1 MAPARRRAGDW
12 AILLTLSLGF
22 FMTLLD
28 LTIVNIA
35 IPDMR
40 HDLHASLAEIGWVI
54 NAYVIVLAVLM
65 ITAGRLGDLRGR
77 RNLFIIGIAVFTL
90 ASAASGLSQTGTELI
105 GARVVQGLGAAL
117 LMPQTMAIIIAI
129 FPRERRGAALG
140 VWGGVAALA
149 TIAGPTVGG
158 VLVTWRGWRWIFFVN
173 IPLGI
178 LAMILAV
185 AIIPDV
191 RSGRRLPLDLPGVL
205 IASAGLVAI
214 TYGLVEGQ
222 SCDWGTVWSFVS
234 IPLILVAGVALLV
247 IFALVQAL
255 RQERRPL
262 LPFTLFADRNY
273 AVMAT
278 VSVII
283 SIGLVGMALP
293 LTLYLQ
299 NVLGFSALK
308 AGLTMAPA
316 SLASGFSAPFVGK
329 LADQGGKY
337 LLVTGFTL
345 YATGLISICLVAGP
359 ASHWYDLVPG
369 YVITGLGVGF
379 TMSPMQTIA
388 TRNVDPAL
396 AGAASGV
403 LNTTRQTGS
412 ALGSAV
418 VLALLQNRLAAH
430 APYVTA
436 MRFALAFPIA
446 MLLLAAVLCAAIR
459 ERTSPAVTPAT
470 PATPAFASPDSAG
483 PIHAPAPV
491 TPIFV
496 SAPVASAI
504 PPATPVRPPV
514 LTGLLAAPAVTAAP
528 AGTLPAHPFPETPAA
543 AFLPARRRLEVTQ
556 MTEPADRWRR
566 WLVDSRSGD
575 DAQHD
580 HLLTTFLYPLRDELL
595 NRAQIR
601 PGEIV
606 LDVGT
611 GAGLIGY
618 GALDRV
624 GPGGRVIFSD
634 VAPEMV
640 GHCQAAITAEGML
653 DRSAFL
659 VASADDLSVL
669 PDAAVDVVT
678 TRSVLVYVADKA
690 AALREFHRVL
700 RPGGRAVLVEPITP
714 VPADGGFYLGYD
726 LSPVRDL
733 AAKLSAYYTSVAAG
747 AAGPVSS
754 NGSAEPLLSF
764 DDWDLL
770 DLAETAGFGQIH
782 LEVRVDV
789 QAPRPPCPWDRF
801 LRMTPNPLLPT
812 FGQILGD
819 ALDRDEAGQLTAYLR
834 PLVESGA
841 GRRRQ
846 AMAGLAAVKA

>member
-40 HDLHASLAEIGWVI
+40 RDLHASLAEIGWVI

-77 RNLFIIGIAVFTL
+77 RNLFVVGIAVFTL
-90 ASAASGLSQTGTELI
+90 ASAAAGLSRSGTELI
-105 GARVVQGLGAAL
+105 AARVVQGFGAAL

-129 FPRERRGAALG
+129 FPRDRRGAALG

-173 IPLGI
+173 VPLGI
-178 LAMILAV
+178 VAMILAA

-191 RSGRRLPLDLPGVL
+191 RTGRRLPLDLPGVL

-222 SCDWGTVWSFVS
+222 SSHWGPVWSFVS
-234 IPLILVAGVALLV
+234 IPLIFVAGVALLV
-247 IFALVQAL
+247 IFVLVQAL
-255 RQERRPL
+255 RQARRPL
-262 LPFTLFADRNY
+262 LPFTLFQDRNY
-273 AVMAT
+273 TLMAA

-299 NVLGFSALK
+299 TALGFSAIK

-329 LADQGGKY
+329 LADKGGKY
-337 LLVTGFTL
+337 LLITGFTL

-418 VLALLQNRLAAH
+418 VLAILQNRLAAH
-430 APYVTA
+430 VSYVTA
-436 MRFALAFPIA
+436 MRSALAFPIV
-446 MLLLAAVLCAAIR
+446 MLLLAAVACTAIR
-459 ERTSPAVTPAT
+459 ERPLPAPAVRTPPVPLASSAPSDAPDPPAPALRLTPA
-470 PATPAFASPDSAG
+470 PAAPSAATA
-483 PIHAPAPV
+483 PPAPAPRL
-491 TPIFV
+491 TP
-496 SAPVASAI
+496 APRAPFKKTEPESV
-504 PPATPVRPPV
+504 
-514 LTGLLAAPAVTAAP
+514 LAAPTAAP
-528 AGTLPAHPFPETPAA
+528 PVRHPESPAA
-543 AFLPARRRLEVTQ
+543 AFLPAHRRLEATP
-556 MTEPADRWRR
+556 MTDPDDRWLR
-566 WLVDSRSGD
+566 WLVDTRSGD
-575 DAQHD
+575 HGHRE
-580 HLLTTFLYPLRDELL
+580 HLLNTFLYPLRDELL
-595 NRAQIR
+595 NRAQIQ

-624 GPGGRVIFSD
+624 GPTGRVIFSD
-634 VAPEMV
+634 VSPDLV
-640 GHCQAAITAEGML
+640 GHCQAAVTAEGLL

-659 VASADDLSVL
+659 VAAADDLSRL
-669 PDAAVDVVT
+669 PEASVNVVT
-678 TRSVLVYVADKA
+678 ARSVLIYVADKA
-690 AALREFHRVL
+690 AAFREFHRVL
-700 RPGGRAVLVEPITP
+700 RPGGRAVLAEPITP

-726 LSPVRDL
+726 LSPIRPIAV
-733 AAKLSAYYTSVAAG
+733 KVSAYYTRVAA
-747 AAGPVSS
+747 
-754 NGSAEPLLSF
+754 NGGDPLLSF

-770 DLAETAGFGQIH
+770 DLAEAAGFGEIH
-782 LEVRVDV
+782 LELRVDV

-801 LRMTPNPLLPT
+801 LRTAPNPRLPS
-812 FGQILGD
+812 FGQVLGE
-819 ALDRDEAGQLTAYLR
+819 ALDRAEADELTGYLR
-834 PLVESGA
+834 PLVESGR

-846 AMAGLAAVKA
+846 ALAGLAAVRN

>member
-1 MAPARRRAGDW
+1 MLAPASRRAGDW

-28 LTIVNIA
+28 LNIVNIA
-35 IPDMR
+35 LPDLR
-40 HDLHASLAEIGWVI
+40 RDLHASLAEVGWII
-54 NAYVIVLAVLM
+54 NAYIIVLAVLM

-77 RNLFIIGIAVFTL
+77 RNLFIGGIAVFTL
-90 ASAASGLSQTGTELI
+90 ASAASGLARSGIELI
-105 GARVVQGLGAAL
+105 AARVVQGFGAAL

-158 VLVTWRGWRWIFFVN
+158 VLVTWKGWRWIFFVN

-178 LAMILAV
+178 VAMILAT

-191 RSGRRLPLDLPGVL
+191 RTGKRLPLDLPGVL
-205 IASAGLVAI
+205 IASAGLVAV

-234 IPLILVAGVALLV
+234 IPLILVTGVALLV
-247 IFALVQAL
+247 IFVLMQAL

-262 LPFTLFADRNY
+262 LPFTLFRDRNY
-273 AVMAT
+273 ALMAT

-299 NVLGFSALK
+299 TVLGFSAIK

-329 LADQGGKY
+329 LADRGGKY
-337 LLVTGFTL
+337 LLITGFTL
-345 YATGLISICLVAGP
+345 YATGLVSICLVAGT

-388 TRNVDPAL
+388 TRNVDPAQ

-418 VLALLQNRLAAH
+418 VLAVLQNRLAAH
-430 APYVTA
+430 VGFVTA
-436 MRFALAFPIA
+436 MRFALAVPISV
-446 MLLLAAVLCAAIR
+446 LLLAALLCTAIR
-459 ERTSPAVTPAT
+459 QRPNPAPAPASASASAPMLTPTTPPNPVSPAVPETTPASRVATT
-470 PATPAFASPDSAG
+470 PPRQM
-483 PIHAPAPV
+483 V
-491 TPIFV
+491 
-496 SAPVASAI
+496 
-504 PPATPVRPPV
+504 
-514 LTGLLAAPAVTAAP
+514 GLLAAPTMAGAAP
-528 AGTLPAHPFPETPAA
+528 ARRYPGPQTPAA

-566 WLVDSRSGD
+566 WLVDDRARGD
-575 DAQHD
+575 PAREQ
-580 HLLTTFLYPLRDELL
+580 LLTTYLYPARDELL
-595 NRAQIR
+595 NRALIQ
-601 PGEIV
+601 PGETV

-611 GAGLIGY
+611 GSGLIGF

-624 GPGGRVIFSD
+624 GPSGRVIFSD
-634 VAPEMV
+634 VAAEV
-640 GHCQAAITAEGML
+640 LGRCRAAVTAEGLL
-653 DRSAFL
+653 DQSDFL
-659 VASADDLSVL
+659 LASADDLYDRGNAS
-669 PDAAVDVVT
+669 VDVVT
-678 TRSVLVYVADKA
+678 ARSVLAYVPDRA

-700 RPGGRAVLVEPITP
+700 RPGGRAVLVEPITRLQ
-714 VPADGGFYLGYD
+714 AGSASYLGYD
-726 LSPVRDL
+726 LRPVATV
-733 AAKLSAYYTSVAAG
+733 AAKLTSWYASLVPETG
-747 AAGPVSS
+747 Q
-754 NGSAEPLLSF
+754 PLLGF
-764 DDWDLL
+764 DDRDLL
-770 DLAETAGFGQIH
+770 DLAEAAGFGQIH
-782 LEVRVDV
+782 LELRVDV
-789 QAPRPPCPWDRF
+789 RASRPPCPWDRF
-801 LRMTPNPLLPT
+801 LRMAPNPLLPP
-812 FGQILGD
+812 LSR
-819 ALDRDEAGQLTAYLR
+819 ALDEALNPREAGLLTAYLR
-834 PLVESGA
+834 PLAESGT

-846 AMAGLAAVKA
+846 SLAGLAAVKS

>member
-1 MAPARRRAGDW
+1 VAPARRRAGDW
-12 AILLTLSLGF
+12 TILLTLSLGF

-40 HDLHASLAEIGWVI
+40 RDLHASLAEIGWVI

-105 GARVVQGLGAAL
+105 AARVVQGFGAAAA
-117 LMPQTMAIIIAI
+117 MPQTMAIIIAI

-158 VLVTWRGWRWIFFVN
+158 VLVTWMGWRWIFFVN
-173 IPLGI
+173 VPLGI
-178 LAMILAV
+178 VAIILAS

-191 RSGRRLPLDLPGVL
+191 RSGKRLPLDLPGVL

-222 SCDWGTVWSFVS
+222 SSGWGTVWSFVS
-234 IPLILVAGVALLV
+234 IPLIFVAGMALLV
-247 IFALVQAL
+247 IFVLVQAL

-273 AVMAT
+273 TLMAG
-278 VSVII
+278 VSVVI
-283 SIGLVGMALP
+283 SVGLVGMALP

-299 NVLGFSALK
+299 TVLGFSAIK

-337 LLVTGFTL
+337 LLIIGFTL

-359 ASHWYDLVPG
+359 SSHWYDLVPG

-388 TRNVDPAL
+388 TRDVDPAL

-403 LNTTRQTGS
+403 LNTARQLGS

-418 VLALLQNRLAAH
+418 VLAVLQNRLAAH
-430 APYVTA
+430 VPYVTA
-436 MRFALAFPIA
+436 MRFALAVPIT
-446 MLLLAAVLCAAIR
+446 LLLLGAVACVAIR
-459 ERTSPAVTPAT
+459 ER
-470 PATPAFASPDSAG
+470 
-483 PIHAPAPV
+483 PAPD
-491 TPIFV
+491 P
-496 SAPVASAI
+496 
-504 PPATPVRPPV
+504 RPP
-514 LTGLLAAPAVTAAP
+514 LTAVLAAPSMAETVPVLAAQP
-528 AGTLPAHPFPETPAA
+528 DLPYPEYPAA
-543 AFLPARRRLEVTQ
+543 AFLPARRRLEVAQ
-556 MTEPADRWRR
+556 MTEPEDRWRR
-566 WLVDSRSGD
+566 WLVDSRTGD
-575 DAQHD
+575 DARQQ
-580 HLLTTFLYPLRDELL
+580 HLLSTFLYPLRDELL

-601 PGEIV
+601 PGETV

-624 GPGGRVIFSD
+624 GPAGQVIFSD
-634 VAPEMV
+634 VSPDLL
-640 GHCQAAITAEGML
+640 GHCQAAVIAEGLL
-653 DRSAFL
+653 DRSGFL
-659 VASADDLSVL
+659 QASADDLNGL
-669 PDAAVDVVT
+669 KDASVDVVT

-690 AALREFHRVL
+690 AALHEFHRVL

-726 LSPVRDL
+726 LSPVRPI
-733 AAKLSAYYTSVAAG
+733 AAKLSAYYTAVAA
-747 AAGPVSS
+747 AAGPA
-754 NGSAEPLLSF
+754 GGGDPLLSF

-770 DLAETAGFGQIH
+770 DLAEVAGFGQIH

-801 LRMTPNPLLPT
+801 LRMAPNPLLPT
-812 FGQILGD
+812 FGQVLAQ
-819 ALDRDEAGQLTAYLR
+819 ALDRDEAGQLTDYLR
-834 PLVESGA
+834 PLVESGR

-846 AMAGLAAVKA
+846 ALAGLAAIKA

>member
-1 MAPARRRAGDW
+1 VAPARRRASDW

-40 HDLHASLAEIGWVI
+40 RDLHASLAEIGWVI

-77 RNLFIIGIAVFTL
+77 RSLFITGIAVFTL
-90 ASAASGLSQTGTELI
+90 ASAASGLSQTGAELI
-105 GARVVQGLGAAL
+105 AARVVQGFGAAL
-117 LMPQTMAIIIAI
+117 AMPQTMAIIIAI

-158 VLVTWRGWRWIFFVN
+158 VLVTWMGWRWIFFVN
-173 IPLGI
+173 VPLGI
-178 LAMILAV
+178 VAIIAAT

-191 RSGRRLPLDLPGVL
+191 RSGKRLPLDLPGVL

-214 TYGLVEGQ
+214 AYGLVEGQ
-222 SCDWGTVWSFVS
+222 SSDWGTVWSFVS

-247 IFALVQAL
+247 IFVLLQAL

-262 LPFTLFADRNY
+262 LPFTLFQDRNY
-273 AVMAT
+273 ALMAG

-283 SIGLVGMALP
+283 SVGLVGMALP

-299 NVLGFSALK
+299 TVLGFSAIK

-316 SLASGFSAPFVGK
+316 SLASGFSAPFVGQ
-329 LADQGGKY
+329 LADKGGKY
-337 LLVTGFTL
+337 LLIIGFTL

-359 ASHWYDLVPG
+359 SSHWYDLVPG

-403 LNTTRQTGS
+403 LNTARQLGS

-418 VLALLQNRLAAH
+418 VLAVLQNRLAAH
-430 APYVTA
+430 VPYVTA
-436 MRFALAFPIA
+436 MRFALAVPIT
-446 MLLLAAVLCAAIR
+446 LLLLGALLCIGIR
-459 ERTSPAVTPAT
+459 ERPSPAPA
-470 PATPAFASPDSAG
+470 AS
-483 PIHAPAPV
+483 
-491 TPIFV
+491 
-496 SAPVASAI
+496 
-504 PPATPVRPPV
+504 TPV
-514 LTGLLAAPAVTAAP
+514 LAAPP
-528 AGTLPAHPFPETPAA
+528 DPPYPEYPAA
-543 AFLPARRRLEVTQ
+543 AFLPARGRLEVAQ

-566 WLVDSRSGD
+566 WLVDSRTGD
-575 DAQHD
+575 DAQQQ
-580 HLLTTFLYPLRDELL
+580 HLLSTFLYPLRDELL

-601 PGEIV
+601 PGETV

-624 GPGGRVIFSD
+624 GPAGQVIFSD
-634 VAPEMV
+634 VSPDLL
-640 GHCQAAITAEGML
+640 GHCQAAVIAEGLL
-653 DRSAFL
+653 DRSDFL
-659 VASADDLSVL
+659 QASADDLNGVR
-669 PDAAVDVVT
+669 DASVDVVT

-690 AALREFHRVL
+690 AALHEFHRVL

-726 LSPVRDL
+726 LSPVRPI
-733 AAKLSAYYTSVAAG
+733 AAKLSAYYTAVAA
-747 AAGPVSS
+747 AAGPA
-754 NGSAEPLLSF
+754 GGGDPLLSF

-770 DLAETAGFGQIH
+770 DLAEAAGFSQIH

-789 QAPRPPCPWDRF
+789 QAPRAPCRWDRF
-801 LRMTPNPLLPT
+801 LRMAPNPLLPT
-812 FGQILGD
+812 FGQVLGQ
-819 ALDRDEAGQLTAYLR
+819 ALDRDEAGRLTSYLR
-834 PLVESGA
+834 PLVESGR

-846 AMAGLAAVKA
+846 ALAGLAAVKA

>member
-1 MAPARRRAGDW
+1 VAPARRRAGDW

-40 HDLHASLAEIGWVI
+40 RDLHASLAEIGWVI

-105 GARVVQGLGAAL
+105 AARVVQGFGAAAA
-117 LMPQTMAIIIAI
+117 MPQTMAIIIAI

-158 VLVTWRGWRWIFFVN
+158 VLVTWMGWRWIFFVN
-173 IPLGI
+173 VPLGI
-178 LAMILAV
+178 VAIILAS

-191 RSGRRLPLDLPGVL
+191 RSGKRLPLDLPGVL

-222 SCDWGTVWSFVS
+222 SSGWGTVWSFVS
-234 IPLILVAGVALLV
+234 IPLIFVAGMALLV
-247 IFALVQAL
+247 IFVLVQAL

-273 AVMAT
+273 TLMAG
-278 VSVII
+278 VSVVI
-283 SIGLVGMALP
+283 SVGLVGMALP

-299 NVLGFSALK
+299 TVLGFSAIK

-337 LLVTGFTL
+337 LLIIGFTL

-359 ASHWYDLVPG
+359 SSHWYDLVPG

-388 TRNVDPAL
+388 TRDVDPAL

-403 LNTTRQTGS
+403 LNTARQLGS

-418 VLALLQNRLAAH
+418 VLAVLQNRLAAH
-430 APYVTA
+430 VPYVTA
-436 MRFALAFPIA
+436 MRFALAVPIT
-446 MLLLAAVLCAAIR
+446 LLLLGAVACVAIR
-459 ERTSPAVTPAT
+459 ER
-470 PATPAFASPDSAG
+470 
-483 PIHAPAPV
+483 PAPD
-491 TPIFV
+491 P
-496 SAPVASAI
+496 
-504 PPATPVRPPV
+504 RPP
-514 LTGLLAAPAVTAAP
+514 LTAVLAAPSMAETVPVLAAQP
-528 AGTLPAHPFPETPAA
+528 DLPYPEYPAA
-543 AFLPARRRLEVTQ
+543 AFLPARRRLEVAQ
-556 MTEPADRWRR
+556 MTEPEDRWRR
-566 WLVDSRSGD
+566 WLVDSRTGD
-575 DAQHD
+575 DARQQ
-580 HLLTTFLYPLRDELL
+580 HLLSTFLYPLRDELL

-601 PGEIV
+601 PGETV

-624 GPGGRVIFSD
+624 GPAGQVIFSD
-634 VAPEMV
+634 VSPDLL
-640 GHCQAAITAEGML
+640 GHCQAAVIAEGLL
-653 DRSAFL
+653 DRSGFL
-659 VASADDLSVL
+659 QASADDLNGL
-669 PDAAVDVVT
+669 KDASVDVVT

-690 AALREFHRVL
+690 AALHEFHRVL

-726 LSPVRDL
+726 LSPVRPI
-733 AAKLSAYYTSVAAG
+733 AAKLSAYYTAVAA
-747 AAGPVSS
+747 AAGPA
-754 NGSAEPLLSF
+754 GGGDPLLSF

-770 DLAETAGFGQIH
+770 DLAEVAGFGQIH

-801 LRMTPNPLLPT
+801 LRMAPNPLLPT
-812 FGQILGD
+812 FGQVLAQ
-819 ALDRDEAGQLTAYLR
+819 ALDRDEAGQLTDYLR
-834 PLVESGA
+834 PLVESGR

-846 AMAGLAAVKA
+846 ALAGLAAVKA

>member
-1 MAPARRRAGDW
+1 MLAPGRRRASDW

-40 HDLHASLAEIGWVI
+40 RDLHASLAEIGWVI

-77 RNLFIIGIAVFTL
+77 RNLFIIGIAIFTL
-90 ASAASGLSQTGTELI
+90 ASAASGLSRTGTELI
-105 GARVVQGLGAAL
+105 GARIVQGFGAAL

-129 FPRERRGAALG
+129 FPRDRRGAALG

-158 VLVTWRGWRWIFFVN
+158 VLVTWKGWRWIFFVN

-178 LAMILAV
+178 VAMILAV
-185 AIIPDV
+185 LIIPDV
-191 RSGRRLPLDLPGVL
+191 RSGKRLPLDLPGVL

-222 SCDWGTVWSFVS
+222 SSDWGTVWSFIS
-234 IPLILVAGVALLV
+234 IPLIFVTGVALLV
-247 IFALVQAL
+247 IFVLVQAL
-255 RQERRPL
+255 RQDRRPL
-262 LPFTLFADRNY
+262 LPFTLFQDRNY
-273 AVMAT
+273 ALMAT

-283 SIGLVGMALP
+283 SVGLVGMALP

-299 NVLGFSALK
+299 TVLGFSAIK

-329 LADQGGKY
+329 LADKGGKY
-337 LLVTGFTL
+337 LLITGFTL

-418 VLALLQNRLAAH
+418 VLAVLQNRLAAH
-430 APYVTA
+430 VSFVTA
-436 MRFALAFPIA
+436 MRFALAVPIS
-446 MLLLAAVLCAAIR
+446 LLLLGAVACIAIR
-459 ERTSPAVTPAT
+459 ERTDAT
-470 PATPAFASPDSAG
+470 PAPSTPARPT
-483 PIHAPAPV
+483 PAPRISP
-491 TPIFV
+491 TPQA
-496 SAPVASAI
+496 APVPQ
-504 PPATPVRPPV
+504 PPLAAV
-514 LTGLLAAPAVTAAP
+514 LAAPTMAVAP
-528 AGTLPAHPFPETPAA
+528 PARQYPESPAA
-543 AFLPARRRLEVTQ
+543 AFLPARRRLEVTP

-566 WLVDSRSGD
+566 WLVDGRAGE
-575 DAQHD
+575 DANRE

-595 NRAQIR
+595 NRALIQ
-601 PGEIV
+601 PGETV

-624 GPGGRVIFSD
+624 GPSGKVIFSD
-634 VAPEMV
+634 ISADLL
-640 GHCQAAITAEGML
+640 GQCRAAVTAEGL
-653 DRSAFL
+653 AGQCDFL
-659 VASADDLSVL
+659 QASADDLFGLTNSS
-669 PDAAVDVVT
+669 VDVVT
-678 TRSVLVYVADKA
+678 TRSVLAYVPDKA

-700 RPGGRAVLVEPITP
+700 RPGGRAVLVEPITR
-714 VPADGGFYLGYD
+714 VQAGRDSFLGYD
-726 LSPVRDL
+726 LRPVAAI
-733 AAKLSAYYTSVAAG
+733 AAKLTAYYAGLAPAAG
-747 AAGPVSS
+747 ES
-754 NGSAEPLLSF
+754 LLSF
-764 DDWDLL
+764 DDQDLL
-770 DLAETAGFGQIH
+770 DLAEAAGFGEIH
-782 LEVRVDV
+782 LELRVDV
-789 QAPRPPCPWDRF
+789 RSSRPPCPWDRF
-801 LRMTPNPLLPT
+801 LRMSPNPLLPT
-812 FGQILGD
+812 AGQVLGE
-819 ALDRDEAGQLTAYLR
+819 ALDQDEAAQLTSYLR
-834 PLVESGA
+834 PLVESGT

-846 AMAGLAAVKA
+846 SLAGLAAVKT

>member
-35 IPDMR
+35 IPDLR
-40 HDLHASLAEIGWVI
+40 RDLHASLAEIGWVI

-77 RNLFIIGIAVFTL
+77 RNLFITGIAVFTL
-90 ASAASGLSQTGTELI
+90 ASAASGLAQTGTELI
-105 GARVVQGLGAAL
+105 AARVVQGLGAAL
-117 LMPQTMAIIIAI
+117 AMPQTMAIIIAT

-158 VLVTWRGWRWIFFVN
+158 VLVTWMGWRWIFFVN
-173 IPLGI
+173 VPLGLVAI
-178 LAMILAV
+178 IAAA

-191 RSGRRLPLDLPGVL
+191 RSGKRLPLDLPGVL
-205 IASAGLVAI
+205 IASAGLVAV

-222 SCDWGTVWSFVS
+222 SSDWGTVWSFVS
-234 IPLILVAGVALLV
+234 IPLIIVAGVALLV
-247 IFALVQAL
+247 IFVLVQAL

-262 LPFTLFADRNY
+262 LPFTLFRDRNY
-273 AVMAT
+273 TLMAG

-283 SIGLVGMALP
+283 SVGLVGMALP

-299 NVLGFSALK
+299 TVLGFSAIK

-316 SLASGFSAPFVGK
+316 SLASGFSAPFAGK
-329 LADQGGKY
+329 LADHGGRY
-337 LLVTGFTL
+337 LLIIGFTL
-345 YATGLISICLVAGP
+345 YATGLCSICLVAGP
-359 ASHWYDLVPG
+359 SSHWYDLVPG

-403 LNTTRQTGS
+403 LNTARQVGS

-418 VLALLQNRLAAH
+418 VLAVLQNRLAAH
-430 APYVTA
+430 VPYVTA
-436 MRFALAFPIA
+436 MRFALAVPVT
-446 MLLLAAVLCAAIR
+446 LLLLGALLCLGIR
-459 ERTSPAVTPAT
+459 ERPRHAT
-470 PATPAFASPDSAG
+470 
-483 PIHAPAPV
+483 APPTRV
-491 TPIFV
+491 PH
-496 SAPVASAI
+496 PPLVA
-504 PPATPVRPPV
+504 
-514 LTGLLAAPAVTAAP
+514 
-528 AGTLPAHPFPETPAA
+528 
-543 AFLPARRRLEVTQ
+543 Q
-556 MTEPADRWRR
+556 MTESADRWRK
-566 WLVDSRSGD
+566 WLVDSRTGGD
-575 DAQHD
+575 ARQQH
-580 HLLTTFLYPLRDELL
+580 LRSTFLYPLRDELL

-601 PGEIV
+601 PGETV

-618 GALDRV
+618 GALNGVRD
-624 GPGGRVIFSD
+624 
-634 VAPEMV
+634 
-640 GHCQAAITAEGML
+640 
-653 DRSAFL
+653 
-659 VASADDLSVL
+659 AS
-669 PDAAVDVVT
+669 VDVVT

-690 AALREFHRVL
+690 AALQEFHRVL

-726 LSPVRDL
+726 LGPVRPI
-733 AAKLSAYYTSVAAG
+733 AAKLSAYYTAVAA
-747 AAGPVSS
+747 AAGPA
-754 NGSAEPLLSF
+754 GGGDPLLSF

-770 DLAETAGFGQIH
+770 DLAEAAGFSQIH

-789 QAPRPPCPWDRF
+789 QAPRAPCRWDRF
-801 LRMTPNPLLPT
+801 LRMAPNPLLPT
-812 FGQILGD
+812 FGQVLGQ
-819 ALDRDEAGQLTAYLR
+819 ALNHDEAGQLTSYLR
-834 PLVESGA
+834 PLVESGR

-846 AMAGLAAVKA
+846 ALAGLAAIKA

>member
-1 MAPARRRAGDW
+1 MLAPARRRAGDW

-40 HDLHASLAEIGWVI
+40 RDLHASLAEIGWVI

-77 RNLFIIGIAVFTL
+77 RNLFIGGIATFTL

-105 GARVVQGLGAAL
+105 AARVVQGFGAAM

-158 VLVTWRGWRWIFFVN
+158 VLVTWKGWRWIFFVN

-178 LAMILAV
+178 VAMILAV
-185 AIIPDV
+185 VIIPDV

-205 IASAGLVAI
+205 IASAGLVAV

-234 IPLILVAGVALLV
+234 IPLILVTGVALLV
-247 IFALVQAL
+247 IFVLVQAL
-255 RQERRPL
+255 RQDRRPL
-262 LPFTLFADRNY
+262 LPFTLFRDRNY
-273 AVMAT
+273 ALMAT

-299 NVLGFSALK
+299 TVLGFSAIK

-329 LADQGGKY
+329 LADRGGKY
-337 LLVTGFTL
+337 LLITGFTL
-345 YATGLISICLVAGP
+345 YATGLISICLVAGR
-359 ASHWYDLVPG
+359 ASHWYDLIPG

-388 TRNVDPAL
+388 TRNVEPAQ

-412 ALGSAV
+412 ALGSAL
-418 VLALLQNRLAAH
+418 VLAVLQNRLAAH
-430 APYVTA
+430 VPFVTA
-436 MRFALAFPIA
+436 MRFALAVPITF
-446 MLLLAAVLCAAIR
+446 LLLAALLCTAIR
-459 ERTSPAVTPAT
+459 QRPSLNLSPSPDPGPATSPAPQATFVPRPRPAT
-470 PATPAFASPDSAG
+470 M
-483 PIHAPAPV
+483 
-491 TPIFV
+491 
-496 SAPVASAI
+496 
-504 PPATPVRPPV
+504 
-514 LTGLLAAPAVTAAP
+514 LAAPTPAAAAP
-528 AGTLPAHPFPETPAA
+528 ARPHPRAPAA
-543 AFLPARRRLEVTQ
+543 AFLPAHRRPEVPP
-556 MTEPADRWRR
+556 MTEPRDRWRR
-566 WLVDSRSGD
+566 WLVDGRPGAD
-575 DAQHD
+575 PARE
-580 HLLTTFLYPLRDELL
+580 HLLATYLYPLRDELL
-595 NRAQIR
+595 NRAGLQ
-601 PGEIV
+601 PGQTV

-611 GAGLIGY
+611 GTGLIGF

-624 GPGGRVIFSD
+624 GPSGTVVFSD
-634 VAPEMV
+634 VSADLL
-640 GHCQAAITAEGML
+640 GHCQAAVTAEGL
-653 DRSAFL
+653 LNQCDFL
-659 VASADDLSVL
+659 LASADDLVGRANSS
-669 PDAAVDVVT
+669 VDVVT
-678 TRSVLVYVADKA
+678 ARSVLAYVPDRS

-700 RPGGRAVLVEPITP
+700 RPGGRAVLVEPITRLQP
-714 VPADGGFYLGYD
+714 GGDSYLGYD
-726 LSPVRDL
+726 LRPVAPV
-733 AAKLSAYYTSVAAG
+733 AAKLTSYYAG
-747 AAGPVSS
+747 LAPEAGHRRP
-754 NGSAEPLLSF
+754 GF
-764 DDWDLL
+764 DDRDLL
-770 DLAETAGFGQIH
+770 DLAEAAGFAQIH
-782 LEVRVDV
+782 LELRVDV
-789 QAPRPPCPWDRF
+789 RASRPPCPWDRF
-801 LRMTPNPLLPT
+801 LRMAPSPLLPPLARVLD
-812 FGQILGD
+812 Q
-819 ALDRDEAGQLTAYLR
+819 ALNPAEATVLTAYLR
-834 PLVESGA
+834 PLVESGT

-846 AMAGLAAVKA
+846 SLAGLAAVKS

>member
-1 MAPARRRAGDW
+1 VAPARRRASDW

-40 HDLHASLAEIGWVI
+40 RDLHASLAEIGWVI

-77 RNLFIIGIAVFTL
+77 RSLFITGIAVFTL
-90 ASAASGLSQTGTELI
+90 ASAASGLSQTGAELI
-105 GARVVQGLGAAL
+105 AARVVQGFGAAL
-117 LMPQTMAIIIAI
+117 AMPQTMAIIIAI

-158 VLVTWRGWRWIFFVN
+158 VLVTWMGWRWIFFVN
-173 IPLGI
+173 VPLGI
-178 LAMILAV
+178 VAIIAAT

-191 RSGRRLPLDLPGVL
+191 RSGKRLPLDLPGVL

-214 TYGLVEGQ
+214 AYGLVEGQ
-222 SCDWGTVWSFVS
+222 SSDWGTVWSFVS

-247 IFALVQAL
+247 IFVLLQAL

-262 LPFTLFADRNY
+262 LPFTLFRDRNY
-273 AVMAT
+273 ALMAG

-283 SIGLVGMALP
+283 SVGLVGMALP

-299 NVLGFSALK
+299 TVLGFSAIK

-316 SLASGFSAPFVGK
+316 SLASGFSAPFVGQ
-329 LADQGGKY
+329 LADKGGKY
-337 LLVTGFTL
+337 LLIIGFTL

-359 ASHWYDLVPG
+359 SSHWYDLVPG

-403 LNTTRQTGS
+403 LNTGRQLGS

-418 VLALLQNRLAAH
+418 VLAVLQNRLAAH
-430 APYVTA
+430 VPYVTA
-436 MRFALAFPIA
+436 MRFALAVPIT
-446 MLLLAAVLCAAIR
+446 LLLLGALLCIGIR
-459 ERTSPAVTPAT
+459 ERPSPAPA
-470 PATPAFASPDSAG
+470 AS
-483 PIHAPAPV
+483 
-491 TPIFV
+491 
-496 SAPVASAI
+496 
-504 PPATPVRPPV
+504 TPV
-514 LTGLLAAPAVTAAP
+514 LAAPP
-528 AGTLPAHPFPETPAA
+528 DPPYPEYPAA
-543 AFLPARRRLEVTQ
+543 AFLPARGRLEVAQ

-566 WLVDSRSGD
+566 WLVDSRTGD
-575 DAQHD
+575 DAQQQ
-580 HLLTTFLYPLRDELL
+580 HLLSTFLYPLRDELL

-601 PGEIV
+601 PGETV

-624 GPGGRVIFSD
+624 GPAGQVIFSD
-634 VAPEMV
+634 VSPDLL
-640 GHCQAAITAEGML
+640 GHCQAAVIAEGLL
-653 DRSAFL
+653 DRSDFL
-659 VASADDLSVL
+659 QASADDLNGVR
-669 PDAAVDVVT
+669 DASVDVVT

-690 AALREFHRVL
+690 AALHEFHRVL

-726 LSPVRDL
+726 LSPVRPI
-733 AAKLSAYYTSVAAG
+733 AAKLSAYYTAVAA
-747 AAGPVSS
+747 AAGPA
-754 NGSAEPLLSF
+754 GGGDPLLSF

-770 DLAETAGFGQIH
+770 DLAEAAGFSQIH

-789 QAPRPPCPWDRF
+789 QAPRAPCRWDRF
-801 LRMTPNPLLPT
+801 LRMAPNPLLPT
-812 FGQILGD
+812 FGQVLGQ
-819 ALDRDEAGQLTAYLR
+819 ALDRDEAGRLTSYLR
-834 PLVESGA
+834 PLVESGR

-846 AMAGLAAVKA
+846 ALAGLAAVKA

>member
-1 MAPARRRAGDW
+1 MVAPASRRAGDW

-28 LTIVNIA
+28 LNIVNIA
-35 IPDMR
+35 IPDLR
-40 HDLHASLAEIGWVI
+40 RDLHASLAEVGWII
-54 NAYVIVLAVLM
+54 NAYIIVLAVLM

-77 RNLFIIGIAVFTL
+77 RNLFIGGIAVFTL
-90 ASAASGLSQTGTELI
+90 ASAASGLAQNGTELI
-105 GARVVQGLGAAL
+105 AARVVQGFGAAL

-158 VLVTWRGWRWIFFVN
+158 VLVTWKGWRWIFFVN

-178 LAMILAV
+178 IAMILAV
-185 AIIPDV
+185 LIIPDV
-191 RSGRRLPLDLPGVL
+191 RTGKRLPLDLPGVL
-205 IASAGLVAI
+205 IASAGLVAV

-234 IPLILVAGVALLV
+234 IPLILVTGVALLV
-247 IFALVQAL
+247 IFVLVQAL

-262 LPFTLFADRNY
+262 LPFTLFRDRNY
-273 AVMAT
+273 ALMAT

-299 NVLGFSALK
+299 TVLGFSAIK

-329 LADQGGKY
+329 LADRGGKY
-337 LLVTGFTL
+337 LLITGFTL
-345 YATGLISICLVAGP
+345 YATGLVSICLVAGT

-388 TRNVDPAL
+388 TRNVDPAQ

-418 VLALLQNRLAAH
+418 VLAVLQNRLAAH
-430 APYVTA
+430 VAFVTA
-436 MRFALAFPIA
+436 MRFALAVPISV
-446 MLLLAAVLCAAIR
+446 LLLAALLCTAIR
-459 ERTSPAVTPAT
+459 QRPTPARVLT
-470 PATPAFASPDSAG
+470 PGSQSPPTLVKPPATSA
-483 PIHAPAPV
+483 PWAPAPARELV
-491 TPIFV
+491 
-496 SAPVASAI
+496 
-504 PPATPVRPPV
+504 
-514 LTGLLAAPAVTAAP
+514 GLLAAPTMATAAP
-528 AGTLPAHPFPETPAA
+528 VRRYPDTQTPAA

-566 WLVDSRSGD
+566 WLVDDRARGD
-575 DAQHD
+575 PAREQV
-580 HLLTTFLYPLRDELL
+580 LTTYLYPLRDELL
-595 NRAQIR
+595 NRALIQ
-601 PGEIV
+601 PGETV

-611 GAGLIGY
+611 GSGLIGF

-624 GPGGRVIFSD
+624 GPSGRVIFSD
-634 VAPEMV
+634 VAAEV
-640 GHCQAAITAEGML
+640 LGHCRAAVTAEGLL
-653 DRSAFL
+653 DQSDFL
-659 VASADDLSVL
+659 LASADDLYDRGNAS
-669 PDAAVDVVT
+669 VDVVT
-678 TRSVLVYVADKA
+678 ARSVLAYVPDRA

-700 RPGGRAVLVEPITP
+700 RPGGRAVLVEPITRLQ
-714 VPADGGFYLGYD
+714 AGSDSYLGYD
-726 LSPVRDL
+726 LRPVATV
-733 AAKLSAYYTSVAAG
+733 AAKLTSWYASLVPETG
-747 AAGPVSS
+747 Q
-754 NGSAEPLLSF
+754 PLLGF
-764 DDWDLL
+764 DDRDLL
-770 DLAETAGFGQIH
+770 DLAEAAGFGQIH
-782 LEVRVDV
+782 LELRVDV
-789 QAPRPPCPWDRF
+789 RASRPPCPWDRF
-801 LRMTPNPLLPT
+801 LRMAPNPLLPP
-812 FGQILGD
+812 LSR
-819 ALDRDEAGQLTAYLR
+819 ALDEALDPREAGQLTAYLR
-834 PLVESGA
+834 PLAESGT

-846 AMAGLAAVKA
+846 SLAGLAAVKS

>member
-35 IPDMR
+35 LPDLR
-40 HDLHASLAEIGWVI
+40 RDLHASLAEIGWVI

-77 RNLFIIGIAVFTL
+77 RNLFITGIAVFTL
-90 ASAASGLSQTGTELI
+90 ASAASGLAQTGTELI
-105 GARVVQGLGAAL
+105 AARVVQGLGAAL
-117 LMPQTMAIIIAI
+117 AMPQTMAIIIAT

-158 VLVTWRGWRWIFFVN
+158 VLVTWMGWRWIFFVN
-173 IPLGI
+173 VPLGLVAI
-178 LAMILAV
+178 IAAA

-191 RSGRRLPLDLPGVL
+191 RSGKRLPLDLPGVL
-205 IASAGLVAI
+205 IASAGLVAV

-222 SCDWGTVWSFVS
+222 SSDWGTVWSFVS
-234 IPLILVAGVALLV
+234 IPLVIVAGVALLV
-247 IFALVQAL
+247 IFVLVQAL

-262 LPFTLFADRNY
+262 LPFTLFRDRNY
-273 AVMAT
+273 TLMAG

-283 SIGLVGMALP
+283 SVGLVGMALP

-299 NVLGFSALK
+299 TVLGFSAIK

-316 SLASGFSAPFVGK
+316 SLASGFSAPFAGK
-329 LADQGGKY
+329 LADHGGRY
-337 LLVTGFTL
+337 LLIIGFTL
-345 YATGLISICLVAGP
+345 YATGLCSICLVAGP
-359 ASHWYDLVPG
+359 SSHWYDLVPG

-403 LNTTRQTGS
+403 LNTARQVGS

-418 VLALLQNRLAAH
+418 VLAVLQNRLAAH
-430 APYVTA
+430 VPYVTA
-436 MRFALAFPIA
+436 MRFALAVPVT
-446 MLLLAAVLCAAIR
+446 LLLLGALLCLGIR
-459 ERTSPAVTPAT
+459 ERPRHAT
-470 PATPAFASPDSAG
+470 
-483 PIHAPAPV
+483 APPTRV
-491 TPIFV
+491 PH
-496 SAPVASAI
+496 PPLVA
-504 PPATPVRPPV
+504 
-514 LTGLLAAPAVTAAP
+514 
-528 AGTLPAHPFPETPAA
+528 
-543 AFLPARRRLEVTQ
+543 Q
-556 MTEPADRWRR
+556 MTESADRWRK
-566 WLVDSRSGD
+566 WLVDSRTGGD
-575 DAQHD
+575 ARQQH
-580 HLLTTFLYPLRDELL
+580 LRSTFLYPLRDELL

-601 PGEIV
+601 PGETV

-618 GALDRV
+618 GALNGVRD
-624 GPGGRVIFSD
+624 
-634 VAPEMV
+634 
-640 GHCQAAITAEGML
+640 
-653 DRSAFL
+653 
-659 VASADDLSVL
+659 AS
-669 PDAAVDVVT
+669 VDVVT

-690 AALREFHRVL
+690 AALQEFHRVL

-726 LSPVRDL
+726 LGPVRPI
-733 AAKLSAYYTSVAAG
+733 AAKLSAYYTAVAA
-747 AAGPVSS
+747 AAGPA
-754 NGSAEPLLSF
+754 GGGDPLLSF

-770 DLAETAGFGQIH
+770 DLAEAAGFSQIH

-789 QAPRPPCPWDRF
+789 QAPRAPCRWDRF
-801 LRMTPNPLLPT
+801 LRMAPNPLLPT
-812 FGQILGD
+812 FGQVLGQ
-819 ALDRDEAGQLTAYLR
+819 ALNHDEAGQLTSYLR
-834 PLVESGA
+834 PLVESGR

-846 AMAGLAAVKA
+846 ALAGLAAIKA

>member
-1 MAPARRRAGDW
+1 MLAPASRRAGDW

-28 LTIVNIA
+28 LNIVNIA
-35 IPDMR
+35 IPDLR
-40 HDLHASLAEIGWVI
+40 RDLHASLAEVGWII
-54 NAYVIVLAVLM
+54 NAYIIVLAVLM

-77 RNLFIIGIAVFTL
+77 RNLFIGGIAVFTL
-90 ASAASGLSQTGTELI
+90 ASAASGLAQNGTELI
-105 GARVVQGLGAAL
+105 AARVVQGFGAAL

-158 VLVTWRGWRWIFFVN
+158 VLVTWKGWRWIFFVN

-178 LAMILAV
+178 IAMILAV
-185 AIIPDV
+185 LIIPDV
-191 RSGRRLPLDLPGVL
+191 RTGKRLPLDLPGVL
-205 IASAGLVAI
+205 IASAGLVAV

-234 IPLILVAGVALLV
+234 IPLILVTGVALLV
-247 IFALVQAL
+247 IFVLVQAL

-262 LPFTLFADRNY
+262 LPFTLFRDRNY
-273 AVMAT
+273 ALMAT

-299 NVLGFSALK
+299 TVLGFSAIK

-329 LADQGGKY
+329 LADRGGKY
-337 LLVTGFTL
+337 LLITGFTL
-345 YATGLISICLVAGP
+345 YATGLVSICLVAGT

-388 TRNVDPAL
+388 TRNVDPAQ

-418 VLALLQNRLAAH
+418 VLAVLQNRLAAH
-430 APYVTA
+430 VAFVTA
-436 MRFALAFPIA
+436 MRFALAVPISV
-446 MLLLAAVLCAAIR
+446 LLLAALLCTAIR
-459 ERTSPAVTPAT
+459 QRSTPARVLTPASPNPPNPPIPVSPPISVRPTVTPAPRAPD
-470 PATPAFASPDSAG
+470 PAREL
-483 PIHAPAPV
+483 V
-491 TPIFV
+491 
-496 SAPVASAI
+496 
-504 PPATPVRPPV
+504 
-514 LTGLLAAPAVTAAP
+514 GLLAAPTMATAAP
-528 AGTLPAHPFPETPAA
+528 VRRYPDTQTPAA

-566 WLVDSRSGD
+566 WLVDDRARGD
-575 DAQHD
+575 PAREQV
-580 HLLTTFLYPLRDELL
+580 LTTYLYPLRDELL
-595 NRAQIR
+595 NRALIQ
-601 PGEIV
+601 PGETV

-611 GAGLIGY
+611 GSGLIGF

-624 GPGGRVIFSD
+624 GPSGRVIFSD
-634 VAPEMV
+634 VAAEV
-640 GHCQAAITAEGML
+640 LGHCRAAVTAEGLL
-653 DRSAFL
+653 DQSDFL
-659 VASADDLSVL
+659 LASADDLYDRGNAS
-669 PDAAVDVVT
+669 VDVVT
-678 TRSVLVYVADKA
+678 ARSVLAYVPDRA

-700 RPGGRAVLVEPITP
+700 RPGGRAVLAEPITRLQ
-714 VPADGGFYLGYD
+714 AGSDSYLGYD
-726 LSPVRDL
+726 LRPVATV
-733 AAKLSAYYTSVAAG
+733 AAKLTSWYASLVPETG
-747 AAGPVSS
+747 Q
-754 NGSAEPLLSF
+754 PLLGF
-764 DDWDLL
+764 DDRDLL
-770 DLAETAGFGQIH
+770 DLAEAAGFGQIH
-782 LEVRVDV
+782 LELRVDV
-789 QAPRPPCPWDRF
+789 RASRPPCPWDRF
-801 LRMTPNPLLPT
+801 LRMAPNPLLPP
-812 FGQILGD
+812 LSR
-819 ALDRDEAGQLTAYLR
+819 ALDEALDPREAGQLTAYLR
-834 PLVESGA
+834 PLAESGT

-846 AMAGLAAVKA
+846 SLAGLAAVKS

>member
-1 MAPARRRAGDW
+1 VAPARRRAGDW

-40 HDLHASLAEIGWVI
+40 RDLHASLAEIGWVI

-105 GARVVQGLGAAL
+105 AARVVQGFGAAAA
-117 LMPQTMAIIIAI
+117 MPQTMAIIIAI

-158 VLVTWRGWRWIFFVN
+158 VLVSWMGWRWIFFVN
-173 IPLGI
+173 VPLGI
-178 LAMILAV
+178 VAIILAT

-191 RSGRRLPLDLPGVL
+191 RSGKRLPLDLPGVL

-222 SCDWGTVWSFVS
+222 SSGWGTVWSFVS
-234 IPLILVAGVALLV
+234 IPLIFVAGVALLV
-247 IFALVQAL
+247 IFVLVQAL

-273 AVMAT
+273 ALMAG
-278 VSVII
+278 VSVVI
-283 SIGLVGMALP
+283 SVGLVGMALP

-299 NVLGFSALK
+299 TVLGFSAIK

-316 SLASGFSAPFVGK
+316 SLASGFSAPFAGK
-329 LADQGGKY
+329 LADHGGKY
-337 LLVTGFTL
+337 LLIIGFTL

-359 ASHWYDLVPG
+359 FSHWYDLVPG

-388 TRNVDPAL
+388 TRDVDPAL

-403 LNTTRQTGS
+403 LNTARQLGS

-418 VLALLQNRLAAH
+418 VLAVLQNRLAAH
-430 APYVTA
+430 VPYVTA
-436 MRFALAFPIA
+436 MRFALAVPIT
-446 MLLLAAVLCAAIR
+446 LLLLGAVACVAIR
-459 ERTSPAVTPAT
+459 ER
-470 PATPAFASPDSAG
+470 
-483 PIHAPAPV
+483 PAPD
-491 TPIFV
+491 PH
-496 SAPVASAI
+496 
-504 PPATPVRPPV
+504 PP
-514 LTGLLAAPAVTAAP
+514 LTAVLAAPSMAETVPVLAAQP
-528 AGTLPAHPFPETPAA
+528 DLPYPEYPAA
-543 AFLPARRRLEVTQ
+543 AFLPARRRLEVAQ
-556 MTEPADRWRR
+556 MTEPEDRWRR
-566 WLVDSRSGD
+566 WLVDSRTGD
-575 DAQHD
+575 DARQQ
-580 HLLTTFLYPLRDELL
+580 HLLSTFLYPLRDELL

-601 PGEIV
+601 PGETV

-624 GPGGRVIFSD
+624 GPAGQVIFSD
-634 VAPEMV
+634 VSPDLL
-640 GHCQAAITAEGML
+640 GHCQAAVVAEGLL
-653 DRSAFL
+653 DRSDFL
-659 VASADDLSVL
+659 QASADDLNGL
-669 PDAAVDVVT
+669 KDASVDVVT

-690 AALREFHRVL
+690 AALHEFHRVL

-726 LSPVRDL
+726 LSPVRPI
-733 AAKLSAYYTSVAAG
+733 AAKLSAYYTAVAA
-747 AAGPVSS
+747 AAGPA
-754 NGSAEPLLSF
+754 GGGDPLLSF

-770 DLAETAGFGQIH
+770 DLAEAAGFGHIH

-801 LRMTPNPLLPT
+801 LRMAPNPLLPT
-812 FGQILGD
+812 FGQVLGH
-819 ALDRDEAGQLTAYLR
+819 ALDRDEAGQLTDYLR
-834 PLVESGA
+834 PLVESGR

-846 AMAGLAAVKA
+846 ALAGLAAVKA